1 MRFSQIRRISVRCR
15 YNSIASF
22 GWRWYDDHRLEV
34 TNIFLRNTT
43 DKASITDSFTSSF
56 TLSDGQ
62 GFRNYRTRFEE
73 RNLMVNQIRGS
84 HRFGGITRDLLN
96 YFKFQWLDEL
106 TLDWFYS
113 DSTSRTD
120 IPNETNVV
128 FKTSV
133 DGAAPIASENPTS
146 LLCGG

>member
-1 MRFSQIRRISVRCR
+1 
-15 YNSIASF
+15 
-22 GWRWYDDHRLEV
+22 
-34 TNIFLRNTT
+34 
-43 DKASITDSFTSSF
+43 
-56 TLSDGQ
+56 
-62 GFRNYRTRFEE
+62 
-73 RNLMVNQIRGS
+73 MVNQIRGS

-96 YFKFQWLDEL
+96 FTKFQWLDEL

-133 DGAAPIASENPTS
+133 DGAAQVLSESLQASSTAVHF
-146 LLCGG
+146 